1 MIFYFLEKYGSFS
14 GVKILINFVLNFFI
28 CRNIG
33 LVGKDDDFVVFFFF
47 DDDWYGFL
55 LLYVL

>member
-1 MIFYFLEKYGSFS
+1 M
-14 GVKILINFVLNFFI
+14 NFVLNFFI

-47 DDDWYGFL
+47 DDDWYGFF